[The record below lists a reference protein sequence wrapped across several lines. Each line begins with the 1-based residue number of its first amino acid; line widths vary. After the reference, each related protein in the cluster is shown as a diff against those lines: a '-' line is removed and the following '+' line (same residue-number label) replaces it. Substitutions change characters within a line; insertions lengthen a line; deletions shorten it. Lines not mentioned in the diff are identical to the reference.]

1 MSMKIIETRKLYRWT
16 FVFVVLGLLNGA
28 LIGFLAADYLHD
40 KTHVPQEALKR
51 AREVVE
57 AEMVAACSNW
67 FTDKRSKDLPPGR
80 VVVCKAPAF
89 MNNPLVSSELK

>member
-1 MSMKIIETRKLYRWT
+1 MSAKVVETEALWRWGIRL
-16 FVFVVLGLLNGA
+16 VLAALLAGA
-28 LIGFLAADYLHD
+28 LLGSLLTHYLYD
-40 KTHVPQEALKR
+40 VTHVPQEAMR
-51 AREVVE
+51 QAREVVD
-57 AEMVAACSNW
+57 AEMRAACSNW